1 MTQVNLEINLKE
13 LLESSKK
20 RPLVIAGPCSAE
32 SEEQVI
38 DTAKQLAK
46 SNIDVLRSGVWK
58 PRTRPGSFEGAG
70 PEALN
75 WLNKAKSITGLPVM
89 VEVATTK
96 HVDHAL
102 KAGVDML
109 WIGARTTTNPFSV
122 QEIAEALQGSE
133 IPVFIKNPI
142 SPDLQ
147 LWIGAIERFKLQG
160 INNIAAIHRG
170 FATAEKNIFRNAPF
184 WNIPLKLKELFPDM
198 PIICDPSHICGKR
211 ELIHAISLQA
221 LRLGLN
227 GLMIESHNNPDIALS
242 DKEQQLLPDDL
253 AIILKDLLNSNTSID
268 VNTFDRSVKT
278 LRSEINQIDSTVLQL
293 LSKRFDVCS
302 LIGELKRKSHETA
315 LQNNRWDELLH
326 SRLEEGSDL
335 NIPESF
341 IVDLYK
347 LIHSESVRLQSDIIN
362 KTA

>member
-1 MTQVNLEINLKE
+1 MTAINSEINLKS
-13 LLESSKK
+13 LLEKNNKK
-20 RPLVIAGPCSAE
+20 PLVIAGPCSAE

-38 DTAKQLAK
+38 DTAKQLATK
-46 SNIDVLRSGVWK
+46 NIDVLRSGVWK

-70 PEALN
+70 PEALD
-75 WLNKAKSITGLPVM
+75 WLNKAKLITGLPFM

-96 HVDHAL
+96 HVEHAL
-102 KAGVDML
+102 KAGADMI

-122 QEIAEALQGSE
+122 QDIAESLQGVD

-147 LWIGAIERFKLQG
+147 LWIGAIERFQRQG
-160 INNIAAIHRG
+160 IKQIAAIHRG

-184 WNIPLKLKELFPDM
+184 WNIPLKLKEEFPEIS
-198 PIICDPSHICGKR
+198 IICDPSHICGKR
-211 ELIHAISLQA
+211 ELIHAISIQA

-227 GLMIESHNNPDIALS
+227 GLMIESHNNPDVALS
-242 DKEQQLLPDDL
+242 DKEQQLIPDDL
-253 AIILKDLLNSNTSID
+253 EVILNDLLNQEKTINE
-268 VNTFDRSVKT
+268 NTFDRSIKT
-278 LRSEINQIDSTVLQL
+278 LRSEINQIDSSILQL

-302 LIGELKRKSHETA
+302 LIGDLKRKSQETA
-315 LQNNRWDELLH
+315 LQNNRWDELLN

-335 NIPESF
+335 NLPESF